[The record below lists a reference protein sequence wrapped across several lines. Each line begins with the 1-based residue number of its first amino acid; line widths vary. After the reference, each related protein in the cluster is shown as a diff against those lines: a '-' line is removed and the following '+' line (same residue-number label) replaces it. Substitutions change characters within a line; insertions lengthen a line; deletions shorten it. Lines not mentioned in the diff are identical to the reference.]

1 MQPAAGDAEV
11 ITFPLLAEQLPGP
24 PPASLDPV
32 LDATVECVSRHGLA
46 KTSLSDIA
54 REMGVAPSTVYRK
67 VGTVENAAEL
77 VMAREGHRLL
87 ERMPEVI
94 AGIEGP
100 RVITVFLA
108 ECIEA
113 TRRHPMVEKIMR
125 DDDWVGRLATRRL
138 ETSLTRS
145 AESSVPRLERAMA
158 AGYLRPQDPLALGHW
173 IARITFTCLLAP
185 PPGDLL
191 AALDAF
197 LLPVLDP
204 STAPAGTAPATGTAP
219 STPSKKAK
227 ASKRPKTSKRSKTS
241 KATKATKNKEQHRA

>member
-1 MQPAAGDAEV
+1 MQNAANEAEV
-11 ITFPLLAEQLPGP
+11 VTFPMLAEQLPGP

-32 LDATVECVSRHGLA
+32 LDATVACVARFGLS

-54 REMGVAPSTVYRK
+54 RELGVAPSTVYRK
-67 VGTVENAAEL
+67 VGTVDNAAEL
-77 VMAREGHRLL
+77 VMAREGHRML

-108 ECIEA
+108 ECIET
-113 TRRHPMVEKIMR
+113 TRRHPMVDKIMR

-138 ETSLTRS
+138 EASLTRS
-145 AESSVPRLERAMA
+145 AESAVPRLRRAMK
-158 AGYLRPQDPLALGHW
+158 AGYVRRQDPLALGHW

-197 LLPVLDP
+197 LLPVLGPTVD
-204 STAPAGTAPATGTAP
+204 APTSPGPRP
-219 STPSKKAK
+219 
-227 ASKRPKTSKRSKTS
+227 RPKK
-241 KATKATKNKEQHRA
+241 KEHHRA

>member
-1 MQPAAGDAEV
+1 MQDAAAEAEV
-11 ITFPLLAEQLPGP
+11 VTFPLLAENLPGA

-32 LDATVECVSRHGLA
+32 LDATIECISRHGLS

-54 REMGVAPSTVYRK
+54 RELGVAPSTVYRK
-67 VGTVENAAEL
+67 VGSVENAAQL

-108 ECIEA
+108 ECIET
-113 TRRHPMVEKIMR
+113 TRRNPMVDKMIR
-125 DDDWVGRLATRRL
+125 DEIDWMGRLATRRL
-138 ETSLTRS
+138 EDSFARS

-158 AGYLRPQDPLALGHW
+158 AGYVREQDPLALGHW

-204 STAPAGTAPATGTAP
+204 ALTPTAP
-219 STPSKKAK
+219 
-227 ASKRPKTSKRSKTS
+227 
-241 KATKATKNKEQHRA
+241 

>member
-1 MQPAAGDAEV
+1 MQHAADEAEV
-11 ITFPLLAEQLPGP
+11 VTFPLLAENLPGP

-32 LDATVECVSRHGLA
+32 LDATVACVARHGMS

-54 REMGVAPSTVYRK
+54 RELGVAPSTVYRK
-67 VGTVENAAEL
+67 VGSVDNAAAL

-87 ERMPEVI
+87 ERIPEVI
-94 AGIEGP
+94 AGVEGP

-108 ECIEA
+108 ECIET
-113 TRRHPMVEKIMR
+113 TRRNPMVDKIMR

-138 ETSLTRS
+138 EDSFTRS

-158 AGYLRPQDPLALGHW
+158 AGYVREQDALVLGHW

-191 AALDAF
+191 EALDAL

-204 STAPAGTAPATGTAP
+204 ALSPTTSHTAARQPARRRT
-219 STPSKKAK
+219 
-227 ASKRPKTSKRSKTS
+227 RPE
-241 KATKATKNKEQHRA
+241 TKENHRA

>member
-1 MQPAAGDAEV
+1 VQDAATEAEV
-11 ITFPLLAEQLPGP
+11 VTFPLLAENLPGP

-32 LDATVECVSRHGLA
+32 LDATVECIARHGLS

-54 REMGVAPSTVYRK
+54 RELGVAPSTVYRK
-67 VGTVENAAEL
+67 VGSVENAAQL

-94 AGIEGP
+94 AGVEGP

-108 ECIEA
+108 ECIET
-113 TRRHPMVEKIMR
+113 TRANPMVDKIMR
-125 DDDWVGRLATRRL
+125 DEIDWVGRLATRRL
-138 ETSLTRS
+138 EESFTRS

-158 AGYLRPQDPLALGHW
+158 AGYVRRQDPLALGHW

-191 AALDAF
+191 EALDAI

-204 STAPAGTAPATGTAP
+204 AVPQPQPKPASA
-219 STPSKKAK
+219 
-227 ASKRPKTSKRSKTS
+227 RPRRPRQP
-241 KATKATKNKEQHRA
+241 KEPHRA

>member
-1 MQPAAGDAEV
+1 MQRTPILFASVQPATDAEIV
-11 ITFPLLAEQLPGP
+11 TFPLLAEQLPGP

-32 LDATVECVSRHGLA
+32 LDATVECISRHGLA

-54 REMGVAPSTVYRK
+54 RELGVAPSTVYRK
-67 VGTVENAAEL
+67 VGSVENAAQL

-100 RVITVFLA
+100 QVITVFLA
-108 ECIEA
+108 ECIET
-113 TRRHPMVEKIMR
+113 TRRNPMVDKIMR
-125 DDDWVGRLATRRL
+125 DEIDWVGRLATRRL
-138 ETSLTRS
+138 EDSFNRS

-158 AGYLRPQDPLALGHW
+158 AGYVRRQDALALGHW

-191 AALDAF
+191 AALDAI

-204 STAPAGTAPATGTAP
+204 ALPTARSTAAR
-219 STPSKKAK
+219 STSTT
-227 ASKRPKTSKRSKTS
+227 RTTRTNR
-241 KATKATKNKEQHRA
+241 TNRTTETKEQHRA